1 RVRPRRRTAA
11 LIAYFDTSA
20 IVPLLV
26 DEGGTIAARD
36 IWLAADRLVSVR
48 LARVEARAA
57 LAQAART
64 ARISA
69 EQLRSST
76 QELEGLFVQLD
87 LVDVDDSLIRHA
99 ADLTEAQALRAY
111 DAVHLAAAMQV
122 VEADLVLVAGD
133 RALLTAAESL
143 GLMVA
148 TIG

>member
-1 RVRPRRRTAA
+1 M
-11 LIAYFDTSA
+11 IAYFDTSA

-26 DEGGTIAARD
+26 DESGTIAARD
-36 IWLAADRLVSVR
+36 IWLGADHLVSVR
-48 LARVEARAA
+48 LALVEARAA

-64 ARISA
+64 ARISP

-87 LVDVDDSLIRHA
+87 LVDVDDRLIRQA

-111 DAVHLAAAMQV
+111 DAVHLAAALQV

-133 RALLTAAESL
+133 RALLAAAESV

-148 TIG
+148 AVG

>member
-1 RVRPRRRTAA
+1 M
-11 LIAYFDTSA
+11 IAYFDTSA

-26 DEGGTIAARD
+26 DEGGTAAARD
-36 IWLAADRLVSVR
+36 IWLGSDHLVSVR

-64 ARISA
+64 ARISP

-111 DAVHLAAAMQV
+111 DAVHLAAALQV
-122 VEADLVLVAGD
+122 VEADLILVAGD
-133 RALLTAAESL
+133 RALLTAAESV

-148 TIG
+148 AIG

>member
-1 RVRPRRRTAA
+1 M
-11 LIAYFDTSA
+11 IAYFGTSA

-26 DEGGTIAARD
+26 VEGGTTAARD
-36 IWLAADRLVSVR
+36 IWLGADHLVSVR

-64 ARISA
+64 ARISP

-76 QELEGLFVQLD
+76 QDLEGLFVQLD
-87 LVDVDDSLIRHA
+87 LVDVDDSLIRQA

-111 DAVHLAAAMQV
+111 DAVHLAAALQV
-122 VEADLVLVAGD
+122 VEVDLVLVAGD
-133 RALLTAAESL
+133 AALLRAAESV

-148 TIG
+148 AVG